1 MIQEKEV
8 YSIALQKFDFSNAR
22 DDPQEVKK
30 NFLVFFKYLKDIT
43 AEVREEHKQRML
55 KRFSDDPNDLL

>member
-8 YSIALQKFDFSNAR
+8 YTIALQKFDFSNAK
-22 DDPQEVKK
+22 DNPEKAKK
-30 NFLVFFKYLKDIT
+30 NFLIFFKYLKDIT